1 LNTERWLL
9 HAKAFCR
16 ASDIALFHNSYEIP
30 DQPDVSHTL
39 YMWKMH
45 NYGNSEY
52 ACDAINLYSP
62 SPFDESSVMKSTSAK
77 TGKFQNITRYSRG
90 RLALHRKDTV
100 ATKCAEDPFIGK
112 SLTSSNPDLKD
123 IAECIVMGEV
133 ELIVAISK
141 IERALVAI
149 NETSG
154 NAATFTNLRLC
165 RDRVDNALTALRQ
178 MARLS
183 RPADKIFSQP
193 VMWSA
198 STSS

>member
-1 LNTERWLL
+1 ML

-198 STSS
+198 STSV

>member
-1 LNTERWLL
+1 
-9 HAKAFCR
+9 
-16 ASDIALFHNSYEIP
+16 
-30 DQPDVSHTL
+30 
-39 YMWKMH
+39 
-45 NYGNSEY
+45 
-52 ACDAINLYSP
+52 
-62 SPFDESSVMKSTSAK
+62 
-77 TGKFQNITRYSRG
+77 
-90 RLALHRKDTV
+90 V
-100 ATKCAEDPFIGK
+100 ATKCAKDPFIEK
-112 SLTSSNPDLKD
+112 SLTSSNPNLKD

-133 ELIVAISK
+133 ELTVAISK

-154 NAATFTNLRLC
+154 NASTFNNLRVY

-198 STSS
+198 STSV

>member
-1 LNTERWLL
+1 ML

-16 ASDIALFHNSYEIP
+16 ASDIAFFHNSYEIP

-52 ACDAINLYSP
+52 ACYAVNLYLR
-62 SPFDESSVMKSTSAK
+62 SPFDESSFMKSTSVQ
-77 TGKFQNITRYSRG
+77 TRKFQNITRCSRG

-100 ATKCAEDPFIGK
+100 ATKCAKDPFIEK
-112 SLTSSNPDLKD
+112 SLTSSNPNLKD

-133 ELIVAISK
+133 ELTVAISK

-154 NAATFTNLRLC
+154 NAATFNNLRVY

-183 RPADKIFSQP
+183 RPAGKIFSQP

-198 STSS
+198 STSV

>member
-1 LNTERWLL
+1 ML

-154 NAATFTNLRLC
+154 NAATFNNLRVY

-198 STSS
+198 STSV

>member
-1 LNTERWLL
+1 LL

-16 ASDIALFHNSYEIP
+16 ASDIAFFHNSYEIP

-100 ATKCAEDPFIGK
+100 ATKCAKDPFIEK
-112 SLTSSNPDLKD
+112 SLTSSNPNLKD

-165 RDRVDNALTALRQ
+165 RDRVDNALTALRHIDHAPHLPPRFIR
-178 MARLS
+178 MGSVSGHLLEW
-183 RPADKIFSQP
+183 FFL
-193 VMWSA
+193 WF
-198 STSS
+198 

>member
-1 LNTERWLL
+1 LL

-16 ASDIALFHNSYEIP
+16 ASDIAFFHNSYEIP

-39 YMWKMH
+39 YTWKMH

-52 ACDAINLYSP
+52 ACYAVNLYLR
-62 SPFDESSVMKSTSAK
+62 SPFDESSFMKSTSVR
-77 TGKFQNITRYSRG
+77 TRKFQNITRCSRG

-100 ATKCAEDPFIGK
+100 ATKCAKDPFIEK
-112 SLTSSNPDLKD
+112 SLTSSNPNLKD

-133 ELIVAISK
+133 ELTVAISK

-154 NAATFTNLRLC
+154 NAATFNNLRVY

-198 STSS
+198 STSV

>member
-1 LNTERWLL
+1 ML

-30 DQPDVSHTL
+30 YQPDVSHTL

-198 STSS
+198 STSV

>member
-1 LNTERWLL
+1 
-9 HAKAFCR
+9 
-16 ASDIALFHNSYEIP
+16 
-30 DQPDVSHTL
+30 
-39 YMWKMH
+39 
-45 NYGNSEY
+45 
-52 ACDAINLYSP
+52 
-62 SPFDESSVMKSTSAK
+62 MKSTSAK

-100 ATKCAEDPFIGK
+100 ATKCAKDPFIEK
-112 SLTSSNPDLKD
+112 SLTSSNPNLKD

-133 ELIVAISK
+133 ELTAAISK

-154 NAATFTNLRLC
+154 NAATFNNLRVY

-198 STSS
+198 STSV

>member
-1 LNTERWLL
+1 ML

-16 ASDIALFHNSYEIP
+16 ASDIAFFHNSYEIP
-30 DQPDVSHTL
+30 DQPDVSHTF
-39 YMWKMH
+39 YVWKMH

-52 ACDAINLYSP
+52 ACYAVNLYLR
-62 SPFDESSVMKSTSAK
+62 SPFDESSFMKSTSVP
-77 TGKFQNITRYSRG
+77 TRKFQNLTRCSSG
-90 RLALHRKDTV
+90 RLALHRKDTA
-100 ATKCAEDPFIGK
+100 ATKCAKDPFIEK

-133 ELIVAISK
+133 ELTVAISK
-141 IERALVAI
+141 IERALFAI

-154 NAATFTNLRLC
+154 NPATLNNLRVY
-165 RDRVDNALTALRQ
+165 RDRFDNAQTALWQ

-183 RPADKIFSQP
+183 RPAGKIFSQP

-198 STSS
+198 STSV

>member
-1 LNTERWLL
+1 LL

-183 RPADKIFSQP
+183 RPAGKIFSQP

-198 STSS
+198 STSV